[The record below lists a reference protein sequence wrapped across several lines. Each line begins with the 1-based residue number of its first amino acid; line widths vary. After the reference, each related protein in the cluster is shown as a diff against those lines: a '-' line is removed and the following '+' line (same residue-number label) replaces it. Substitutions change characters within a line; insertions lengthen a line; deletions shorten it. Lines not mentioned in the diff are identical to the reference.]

1 MKISFHLLCLLA
13 LITSALAAAPNI
25 TGKWTWIY
33 ERNGE
38 SLNIEMNVRQEAGK
52 LSGKIIAPEN
62 RAAEIRDG
70 KIGDDGAISFY
81 IEYQRDSGPLRIDF
95 SGKADGDRIAG
106 KTQYKNDQGETR
118 ERDWNAKRAQDL
130 SGKWDSTFKRSDG
143 TPMESTLQLKQ
154 AGDRLTGTQSFNEN
168 ETELKDGQVDADQV
182 TFTILRERDGRT
194 VTAKYK
200 GKIQKNGS
208 IKGEIESDWTG
219 EVRKLEWEAK
229 KVPLTLRFESTR

>member
-1 MKISFHLLCLLA
+1 MKMSFHLSCLLA
-13 LITSALAAAPNI
+13 LVTSALAAPNI
-25 TGKWTWIY
+25 TGKWSWIY

-38 SLNIEMNVRQEAGK
+38 PLNIEMNVKQESGK

-62 RAAEIRDG
+62 RTAEIRDG
-70 KIGDDGAISFY
+70 KISEDGKVTFY

-95 SGKADGDRIAG
+95 IGRPDGDRIFG
-106 KTQYKNDQGETR
+106 RTEYTNDQGEKR
-118 ERDWNAKRAQDL
+118 ERDWIAKRAQDL

-154 AGDRLTGTQSFNEN
+154 SGDKLTGTQSFNDN
-168 ETELKDGQVDADQV
+168 ETELKNGQVEADQV

-200 GKIQKNGS
+200 GKIQKDGS

-229 KVPLTLRFESTR
+229 KSR

>member
-1 MKISFHLLCLLA
+1 MKSLTRMNISFRLCCFLA
-13 LITSALAAAPNI
+13 LVTSAFGANPNI
-25 TGKWTWIY
+25 SGKWTWIY

-38 SLNIEMNVRQEAGK
+38 GLNIEMNVKQEDGK
-52 LSGKIIAPEN
+52 FSGKVIAPEN
-62 RAAEIRDG
+62 RTAEIRDG
-70 KIGDDGAISFY
+70 TISEDGRVSFY

-95 SGKADGDRIAG
+95 NGKLEGDKIAG
-106 KTQYKNDQGETR
+106 KTSYKNDQGEKR
-118 ERDWNAKRAQDL
+118 ERDWTPKRVQDL
-130 SGKWDSTFKRSDG
+130 TGKWDSTFKRSDG

-154 AGDRLTGTQSFNEN
+154 DGEKLTGTQSFNEN
-168 ETELKDGQVDADQV
+168 DTALKDGKVTADQV

-200 GKIQKNGS
+200 GKLQSDGS

-229 KVPLTLRFESTR
+229 KAQ